1 MTMHH
6 ERRSLYRVAPGR
18 RDELRV
24 TIEPARGAWPAQAVV
39 DLNAQGLGAAF
50 SHADT
55 PDLEVGDRAR
65 IRITGPLPGAP
76 FELDSVLAMR
86 AEKGGRRHLGFR
98 FEAGPLAR
106 GMAQE
111 CYRVFNRRSCYR
123 ATLPDD
129 EPALVWPGN
138 APGTELALHVR
149 DVSLAGMSAWTD
161 APGEDPLAQAGSL
174 ALSFRLPQR
183 PRLFRF
189 VATAQSRERHGGR
202 MDYAL
207 VFDRHRTRHYL
218 EQAEDLADFVMERY
232 LEDFQGAAH

>member
-18 RDELRV
+18 RDALRV

-39 DLNAQGLGAAF
+39 DLNAQGLGATF

-183 PRLFRF
+183 RPGVRSSPHPPLPGAGRGSGGFRDGAVPGGLPGRGSLIARAGVAPGSGAPR
-189 VATAQSRERHGGR
+189 
-202 MDYAL
+202 
-207 VFDRHRTRHYL
+207 
-218 EQAEDLADFVMERY
+218 
-232 LEDFQGAAH
+232 